1 MFPFWELLLD
11 SYFGNT
17 YNSTVRVIA
26 RRTLTEFSQKHP
38 EVKSSL
44 DTWYCEVKKE
54 NWKLPQDIMR
64 RYPKCRI
71 IENNRVIFNIL
82 HNKYRLII
90 LVQFEAGL
98 VYIRFV
104 GTNKEYDKIKAEE
117 V

>member
-1 MFPFWELLLD
+1 MFPLWELLLD

-17 YNSTVRVIA
+17 YTSKVRVIA

-44 DTWYCEVKKE
+44 DTWYYEMKKE
-54 NWKLPQDIMR
+54 NWKLPQDIME

-71 IENNRVIFNIL
+71 IGNNRVIFKIL

-90 LVQFEAGL
+90 LVQFESGL

-104 GTNKEYDKIKAEE
+104 GTHKEYDKINAEE